1 MSELKVKGTITKI
14 NKTEEISGGKYNKM
28 IFVVTNQDGYEGASK
43 DYAFEIFEKA
53 EGERIA
59 NFEKFNNLGQVVE
72 VSFEIR
78 CNENG
83 GRYFTSL
90 SAWKVWADKESTS
103 APTQSHDEVL
113 DEEPDMGEP
122 PF

>member
-14 NKTEEISGGKYNKM
+14 NKTEAISGGKYNKM
-28 IFVVTNQDGYEGASK
+28 IFVVTNKDGFKDEDK

-53 EGERIA
+53 DGDRIA
-59 NFEKFNNLGQVVE
+59 NFEKFNKLGQVVE

-83 GRYFTSL
+83 GRNFTSL
-90 SAWKVWADKESTS
+90 SARKVWADKES
-103 APTQSHDEVL
+103 H
-113 DEEPDMGEP
+113 
-122 PF
+122 